1 MEVHVHVL
9 SYWSFETTFP
19 SWQTITILFNFFF
32 LSNYRHEK
40 DKHPNLDLASTEV
53 TVDRENKESDEKE
66 DHILNYHKAKLAY
79 GLLLFDFG
87 DAIREGDGGRLLNLY
102 KLALLI
108 YSSHGHNKYAYVTLL
123 FLVRIYAILDE
134 SEATSL
140 ICNRFCNTVG
150 KMGHNIPLDLRLE
163 HSNNLLK
170 ACLKALGANVNENSA
185 QRVAAA
191 LNGIEM
197 VLDSIDKDCQFSSL
211 SNVRGGKDPKES
223 VMQIVTD
230 LISGDVFSKHNQ
242 RDGYTGFSEF
252 NANIIAK
259 LNYAEFYH
267 WIRNKLKEWKR
278 IYSRG
283 Q

>member
-1 MEVHVHVL
+1 M
-9 SYWSFETTFP
+9 SFTLISFCC
-19 SWQTITILFNFFF
+19 FF
-32 LSNYRHEK
+32 NYRHEK
-40 DKHPNLDLASTEV
+40 NKHPNLELANTEE
-53 TVDRENKESDEKE
+53 TVQNENKGSEEKE
-66 DHILNYHKAKLAY
+66 DQIFNYHKAKLSY
-79 GLLLFDFG
+79 GLLLLDFG

-108 YSSHGHNKYAYVTLL
+108 YSSYGHNKYAYVTLL

-134 SEATSL
+134 SEALNL

-170 ACLKALGANVNENSA
+170 ACLKALGANVSENSA

-197 VLDSIDKDCQFSSL
+197 VLNSIDKDCQSSSL
-211 SNVRGGKDPKES
+211 SKVRGGKDPKES
-223 VMQIVTD
+223 VKQIVTD
-230 LISGDVFSKHNQ
+230 LVSGDVFSRHNQ

-252 NANIIAK
+252 NANIIAQ

-267 WIRNKLKEWKR
+267 WIRNKLKEWKQ
-278 IYSRG
+278 IYSLG

>member
-1 MEVHVHVL
+1 MH
-9 SYWSFETTFP
+9 
-19 SWQTITILFNFFF
+19 
-32 LSNYRHEK
+32 
-40 DKHPNLDLASTEV
+40 
-53 TVDRENKESDEKE
+53 
-66 DHILNYHKAKLAY
+66 
-79 GLLLFDFG
+79 
-87 DAIREGDGGRLLNLY
+87 
-102 KLALLI
+102 
-108 YSSHGHNKYAYVTLL
+108 
-123 FLVRIYAILDE
+123 IYAILNE
-134 SEATSL
+134 SEALSL

-197 VLDSIDKDCQFSSL
+197 VLDSIDKDCQLSSL
-211 SNVRGGKDPKES
+211 SKVRGGKDPKES
-223 VMQIVTD
+223 VTQIVAD
-230 LISGDVFSKHNQ
+230 PISGDVFCNHDQ

-259 LNYAEFYH
+259 LDYAEFYP
-267 WIRNKLKEWKR
+267 WIRNKLKEWKQ